1 MDHKVAVYGGLL
13 FAGSAPTCAAW
24 ALLGYFAP
32 SWAAALLTSLYA
44 CFTGLGFVLLCAA
57 LVARWRARRV
67 LRRMQHA
74 QARQRSA
81 ARVGVGMGYRPH
93 G

>member
-1 MDHKVAVYGGLL
+1 MDHKIALYGGLL

-24 ALLGYFAP
+24 ALLGYVAP

-44 CFTGLGFVLLCAA
+44 CFAGLGFVLLAAA
-57 LVARWRARRV
+57 LAGRWRARRA
-67 LRRMQHA
+67 LQRMQRA
-74 QARQRSA
+74 QAHQRRA
-81 ARVGVGMGYRPH
+81 MRPGVGMGYRPH

>member
-1 MDHKVAVYGGLL
+1 MDHKIALYGGLL

-44 CFTGLGFVLLCAA
+44 CFAGLGFVLLAAA
-57 LVARWRARRV
+57 LAGRWRARRA
-67 LRRMQHA
+67 LRRSFAHRM
-74 QARQRSA
+74 RR
-81 ARVGVGMGYRPH
+81 GVGMGYRPH